1 MNIYDTKLVRCT
13 VCGKCVGEINFDAII
28 KIVKCGYCNKID
40 IDNEMH
46 RSSKETSHSFIAVA
60 C

>member
-1 MNIYDTKLVRCT
+1 